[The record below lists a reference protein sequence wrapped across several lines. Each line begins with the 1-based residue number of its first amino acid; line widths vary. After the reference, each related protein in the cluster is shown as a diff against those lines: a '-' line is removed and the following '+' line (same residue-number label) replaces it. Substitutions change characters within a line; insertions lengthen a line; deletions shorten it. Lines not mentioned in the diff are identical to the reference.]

1 MINFEPSEDFVSR
14 TMSAIGRYELQAG
27 PAEKG
32 SFLVSRPV
40 LSLLSAGG
48 VLLGIF
54 NVIRMAMNL
63 LSPSLCF

>member
-1 MINFEPSEDFVSR
+1 MINFEPSEDFVSG
-14 TMSAIGRYELQAG
+14 TMSAIRRYELQAS

-48 VLLGIF
+48 ILLGIL
-54 NVIRMAMNL
+54 NLIRMAMNL
-63 LSPSLCF
+63 LSPALCF